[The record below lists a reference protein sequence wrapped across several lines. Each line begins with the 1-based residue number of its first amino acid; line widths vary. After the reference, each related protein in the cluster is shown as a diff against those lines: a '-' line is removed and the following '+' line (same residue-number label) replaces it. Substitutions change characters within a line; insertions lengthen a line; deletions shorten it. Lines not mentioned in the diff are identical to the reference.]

1 MRKRF
6 AFAAVW
12 ASCWCIPAFCGN
24 PLFDDAVAKGA
35 RLAGPWV
42 ATLDL
47 AQSAMFS
54 DDPSSRVIMNVQ
66 LRISR
71 NDNLVETLIMGARL
85 ELEQNFQGSPA
96 YKRIQ
101 LSGFTLPAEEGLQL
115 SSPKDIATGTDE
127 IRMRATL
134 GDVPSKMTALISRGA
149 QSAWIVFARPTLNPD
164 APVQGD
170 WLNESGITGGAI
182 VHVYPMGPSHVA
194 GTLDRIYGDRAD
206 LGMPMSDFGKISP
219 ESVSLWLESPASTLS
234 FDAVLESPDMLKVQ
248 WRGSGFLSE
257 PNFRRIAAESYVP
270 QAPAI
275 DVISKP

>member
-1 MRKRF
+1 
-6 AFAAVW
+6 
-12 ASCWCIPAFCGN
+12 
-24 PLFDDAVAKGA
+24 
-35 RLAGPWV
+35 
-42 ATLDL
+42 
-47 AQSAMFS
+47 
-54 DDPSSRVIMNVQ
+54 MNVQ

-182 VHVYPMGPSHVA
+182 VHVYPMGHL
-194 GTLDRIYGDRAD
+194 TLQVRSTEFTVIGQISYAD
-206 LGMPMSDFGKISP
+206 VRL
-219 ESVSLWLESPASTLS
+219 
-234 FDAVLESPDMLKVQ
+234 
-248 WRGSGFLSE
+248 R
-257 PNFRRIAAESYVP
+257 
-270 QAPAI
+270 
-275 DVISKP
+275 